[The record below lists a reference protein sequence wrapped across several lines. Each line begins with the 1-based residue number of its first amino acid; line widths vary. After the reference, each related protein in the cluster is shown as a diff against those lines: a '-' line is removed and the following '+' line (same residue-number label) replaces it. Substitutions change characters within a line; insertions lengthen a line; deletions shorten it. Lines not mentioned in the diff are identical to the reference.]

1 MNELNILRKKI
12 DKIDK
17 KLLPLFIKRM
27 GYSAKVA
34 EYKSK
39 CGMPVLDTNRERSI
53 LDSRAK
59 MAGSENEDAVR
70 RFFSAIMAI
79 SRSKQHKILNDTS
92 CSENTLAKFDFSEL
106 KDSPTVAYQGIAG
119 AYSEAALMKMFGEDC
134 ERINCQTFDDVFRAV
149 ERGDADYGV
158 LPLENSHTGSI
169 SDVYDL
175 LAENDFYIIGETY
188 VPVEHCL
195 VALDGAEIS
204 SIKTVYSH
212 EQGFLQC
219 RDFFKAYPDI
229 EFHPYY
235 NTAISAKLVADSGD
249 KTVAAIA
256 SKRTADLYGL
266 TVLAENINKSNVNT
280 TRFAAVSKR
289 GIINERCSKISVMFK
304 LANESG
310 SLSGV
315 LTDFADN
322 GLNLVKLES
331 RPRHDKNFEYIFFVD
346 LEGNLLDDHVRH
358 AIERI
363 SDHTPYLRLFGNYP
377 AGI

>member
-1 MNELNILRKKI
+1 MNELDILRKKI
-12 DKIDK
+12 DKTDK
-17 KLLPLFIKRM
+17 KLLPLFVKRM

-34 EYKSK
+34 EYKIK
-39 CGMPVLDTNRERSI
+39 CGMPVLDMKREKSI

-79 SRSKQHKILNDTS
+79 SRSRQHKILNNLS
-92 CSENTLAKFDFSEL
+92 CRQNTLEKFDFSGI
-106 KDSPTVAYQGIAG
+106 KNNPNVAFQGIAG

-134 ERINCQTFDDVFRAV
+134 ERKNYQTFEDVLKAV
-149 ERGDADYGV
+149 DCGDADYGV

-175 LAENDFYIIGETY
+175 LAENDFYIIYETY

-195 VALDGAEIS
+195 VALNGAEIDN
-204 SIKTVYSH
+204 IKTVYSH

-219 RDFFKAYPDI
+219 RDFFKNYPDI

-249 KTVAAIA
+249 RTVAAIA
-256 SKRTADLYGL
+256 SRRTAELYGL
-266 TVLAENINKSNVNT
+266 TILAENINKSNVNT
-280 TRFAAVSKR
+280 TRFAAVAKK
-289 GIINERCSKISVMFK
+289 GIINDCCSKISVLFK
-304 LANESG
+304 LADESG
-310 SLSGV
+310 ALSGV

-331 RPRHDKNFEYIFFVD
+331 RPRHDKNFEYMFFVD
-346 LEGNLLDDHVRH
+346 LEGNLLDDCVRR

-363 SDHTPYLRLFGNYP
+363 SDHTPYLRILGNYP